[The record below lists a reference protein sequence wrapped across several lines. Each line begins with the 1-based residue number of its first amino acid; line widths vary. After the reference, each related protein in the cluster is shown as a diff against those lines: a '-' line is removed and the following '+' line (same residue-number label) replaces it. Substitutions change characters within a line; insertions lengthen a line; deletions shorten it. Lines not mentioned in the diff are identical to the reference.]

1 MPGDTAEERVD
12 ERQKLEESSRKD
24 RKVDKAELG
33 KYFLNS
39 IFNSVTPLQGR
50 FISTGS
56 PQVYFGEVKSERGK
70 CLHLQ
75 EMKHLKIE
83 DRKGG
88 AKAGEAG
95 VP

>member
-24 RKVDKAELG
+24 RKVDKAELE

-39 IFNSVTPLQGR
+39 IFNGVTPLQ
-50 FISTGS
+50 
-56 PQVYFGEVKSERGK
+56 VYINWLAGHKFTSLKKGPSEENLIH
-70 CLHLQ
+70 LH

>member
-1 MPGDTAEERVD
+1 M
-12 ERQKLEESSRKD
+12 
-24 RKVDKAELG
+24 DKAELE
-33 KYFLNS
+33 KYFLSS
-39 IFNSVTPLQGR
+39 IFNGVTPLQG
-50 FISTGS
+50 GLYQLAGW
-56 PQVYFGEVKSERGK
+56 PQVYFIEERTEGGK

-95 VP
+95 VS